1 MGADVCLRTESPSSP
16 LTQHQSAQSP
26 AESATAQS
34 PAESETDWVEIA
46 AASDSIVREH
56 QRELALQR
64 RESWALAEID
74 RRMPCLH
81 TGMSTT
87 CATTRNLMSSFVDP
101 IALGSIHHF
110 QEWIELRNVLRG
122 QYAAPTL
129 LFFDPVFED

>member
-74 RRMPCLH
+74 RRMPCLQWYVDNV
-81 TGMSTT
+81 
-87 CATTRNLMSSFVDP
+87 CNNPNLMSSFVDP
-101 IALGSIHHF
+101 IALGSIHHY

>member
-1 MGADVCLRTESPSSP
+1 MRTARPSSP
-16 LTQHQSAQSP
+16 LTQQIVAQSAQAP
-26 AESATAQS
+26 AEATQS

-46 AASDSIVREH
+46 AASDSILRER

-74 RRMPCLH
+74 RRMPCLQWYVDNV
-81 TGMSTT
+81 
-87 CATTRNLMSSFVDP
+87 CNNPNLMSSFVDP

-122 QYAAPTL
+122 EYAAPTL
-129 LFFDPVFED
+129 LFFDPVVG